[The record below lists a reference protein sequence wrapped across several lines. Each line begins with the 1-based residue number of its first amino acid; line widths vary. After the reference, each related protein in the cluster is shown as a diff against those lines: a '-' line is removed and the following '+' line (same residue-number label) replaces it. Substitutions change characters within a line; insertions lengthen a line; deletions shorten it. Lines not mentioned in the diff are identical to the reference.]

1 MFVLI
6 SGALFRDPVARMSK
20 ANRQFVTALIKSG
33 PPNDCQWCNVA
44 CFDALAQSELLRLK
58 AGDSIS
64 VQGFARVSVFQ
75 DKAGIHRAS
84 IDVTANHVLALRQPK
99 PKSKREN
106 APALAPDYDDILPF

>member
-6 SGALFRDPVARMSK
+6 SGALFRDPVARQSK
-20 ANRQFVTALIKSG
+20 AGKQFATALIKSG
-33 PPNDCQWCNVA
+33 TPNEIQWVNVA

-64 VQGFARVSVFQ
+64 IQGLARVSVFQ
-75 DKAGIHRAS
+75 DKAGEHRAS

-99 PKSKREN
+99 PKSKQS
-106 APALAPDYDDILPF
+106 APSLAPDYDDILPF